1 MAEAVAASPRNLKT
15 AGGGRHTARWRL
27 SKSTNQQINQ
37 RKLEMRIDIGG
48 GVRLFVDVEGPG
60 LVPDGPLMREKP
72 TLICMHGGPGFDHSA
87 FKPGFSCLAD
97 IAQIVYYDHRGHG
110 RSDARPPSEWTL
122 DTWADDVVR
131 LSDALGLVKPIV
143 LGQSFGGFVA
153 QRYIARHPGHAS
165 KVILSSTSPNMV
177 MERKLAMFE
186 KLGGPPARELARQ
199 FWNEPTPAHW
209 AAYWAGCRLLYNTT
223 LPRDPAAAQR
233 TLVREDIFAGILT
246 NDLDRLSRREKSVEL
261 LLTERPK
268 AKAPLLSCKGGIAL
282 YRSVVAN
289 EGKRDAEFELQYRQA
304 LELFSEAN
312 RLADPGDLGVAAVSG
327 AGLLLFGDRLPERY
341 RAAAYAAAY
350 DAYNALWKV
359 QSGAVDKMP
368 LHSKGELLAG
378 LAQSAQRTGRAEE
391 SSRYLDQ
398 ILASLPGTPYES
410 RAKAW
415 KARPE
420 MAGRSSLNCQTCHE
434 GGRLAARTAALA
446 K

>member
-1 MAEAVAASPRNLKT
+1 
-15 AGGGRHTARWRL
+15 
-27 SKSTNQQINQ
+27 
-37 RKLEMRIDIGG
+37 MRIDIGG

-97 IAQIVYYDHRGHG
+97 IAQIIYYDHRGHG

-199 FWNEPTPAHW
+199 FWSEPTLANW

-233 TLVREDIFAGILT
+233 TLVREDILLHFVGGEKQDMDLLPGLALAQCPVLVMAGEQ
-246 NDLDRLSRREKSVEL
+246 DPVC
-261 LLTERPK
+261 P
-268 AKAPLLSCKGGIAL
+268 
-282 YRSVVAN
+282 
-289 EGKRDAEFELQYRQA
+289 
-304 LELFSEAN
+304 
-312 RLADPGDLGVAAVSG
+312 LADAQDI
-327 AGLLLFGDRLPERY
+327 
-341 RAAAYAAAY
+341 AAALPPQWSKLVSFPGVGHGAWRDDPEAAFRS
-350 DAYNALWKV
+350 LR
-359 QSGAVDKMP
+359 
-368 LHSKGELLAG
+368 EF
-378 LAQSAQRTGRAEE
+378 
-391 SSRYLDQ
+391 
-398 ILASLPGTPYES
+398 ILG
-410 RAKAW
+410 
-415 KARPE
+415 
-420 MAGRSSLNCQTCHE
+420 
-434 GGRLAARTAALA
+434 
-446 K
+446 